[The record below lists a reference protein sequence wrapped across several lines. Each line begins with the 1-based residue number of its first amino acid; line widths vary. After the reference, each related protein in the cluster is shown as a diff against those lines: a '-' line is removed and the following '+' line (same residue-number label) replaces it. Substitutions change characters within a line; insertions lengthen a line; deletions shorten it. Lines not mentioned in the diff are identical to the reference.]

1 MLVTSVVHDRHILI
15 CIIKERIRTG
25 RVGIWQEKEIKS
37 GSKAEREMSSS
48 REQ

>member
-15 CIIKERIRTG
+15 CSIKEHIGTG
-25 RVGIWQEKEIKS
+25 RVGIWQEKEIEC